1 MKLTIFSI
9 FKLLSFI
16 YLISIISSYNL
27 KNSAPQPS
35 ISNEPKFSVSSPI
48 ILEDPNSKL
57 SLSTFLQKFKY
68 SLYHLS
74 KGEAISLFNF
84 ADKKHQDLLSPGE
97 WNELSNIFITPF
109 EQCDQDKDYLLSNE
123 ELKQCFQNEPTS
135 KYIQVKP
142 HQKEKMFDTL
152 REYLNFSHNE
162 KGINLYSYILLRK
175 AMYAWTKCHSDSNF
189 MLQDSFKCAI
199 TLIGP
204 YQYIHQTEIAKIY
217 KYSIEHLSNDL
228 GSVQLDFLTLV
239 KASFYLNAFSLFGAS
254 RDTFILEKDTF
265 IKTALKEDI
274 LPNNFDEQEINSIFS
289 MISHN
294 MNNSKKAY
302 MTFETFAFFYNINRL
317 FNIYS
322 KERPS
327 LISIKEATESL
338 KHSLAPITTV
348 LSIDKSYTNFEE
360 KEYQNVTMLDINTR
374 KNEDT
379 FYSFKQDGTEKTGAF
394 DKKGDVYKIQPNE
407 KNRIQFFEI
416 FSGQTYGYLTKEE
429 FYIAFASGEIFTF
442 YLKKGIWT
450 ISMKTLKTNL
460 EKDYDIIIP
469 NVGYKNRYGLM
480 IYQQIPDDF
489 DIDILVFSVVE
500 AFQYKVDIEKEIDE
514 TTVKRILSDFGMSKM
529 PKSIYVNSMRGV
541 DTIKRQMYKPSEFIR
556 AICIAQA
563 ICSAQKRN
571 EEFTKM
577 NNKQ

>member
-175 AMYAWTKCHSDSNF
+175 AM
-189 MLQDSFKCAI
+189 
-199 TLIGP
+199 
-204 YQYIHQTEIAKIY
+204 
-217 KYSIEHLSNDL
+217 
-228 GSVQLDFLTLV
+228 
-239 KASFYLNAFSLFGAS
+239 
-254 RDTFILEKDTF
+254 
-265 IKTALKEDI
+265 
-274 LPNNFDEQEINSIFS
+274 
-289 MISHN
+289 
-294 MNNSKKAY
+294 
-302 MTFETFAFFYNINRL
+302 
-317 FNIYS
+317 
-322 KERPS
+322 
-327 LISIKEATESL
+327 
-338 KHSLAPITTV
+338 
-348 LSIDKSYTNFEE
+348 
-360 KEYQNVTMLDINTR
+360 
-374 KNEDT
+374 
-379 FYSFKQDGTEKTGAF
+379 
-394 DKKGDVYKIQPNE
+394 
-407 KNRIQFFEI
+407 
-416 FSGQTYGYLTKEE
+416 
-429 FYIAFASGEIFTF
+429 
-442 YLKKGIWT
+442 
-450 ISMKTLKTNL
+450 
-460 EKDYDIIIP
+460 
-469 NVGYKNRYGLM
+469 
-480 IYQQIPDDF
+480 
-489 DIDILVFSVVE
+489 
-500 AFQYKVDIEKEIDE
+500 
-514 TTVKRILSDFGMSKM
+514 
-529 PKSIYVNSMRGV
+529 
-541 DTIKRQMYKPSEFIR
+541 
-556 AICIAQA
+556 
-563 ICSAQKRN
+563 
-571 EEFTKM
+571 
-577 NNKQ
+577 